1 MESEKMPS
9 IIPDNYNEALN
20 NKCCDDRREHNL
32 AESLEQKFPL
42 LCKGKFSVNEEKFFD
57 MLLHN
62 IPEEYQEAYFFD
74 VFGDQ
79 IHEQQQDVLQNECEA
94 RMDID

>member
-1 MESEKMPS
+1 MESEEMSS
-9 IIPDNYNEALN
+9 INM
-20 NKCCDDRREHNL
+20 NKCCDDRREHNV

-42 LCKGKFSVNEEKFFD
+42 LCKGKFSMNEEKFFD

>member
-1 MESEKMPS
+1 MKDCDDLGHHS
-9 IIPDNYNEALN
+9 
-20 NKCCDDRREHNL
+20 NKCCDDRREHNI
-32 AESLEQKFPL
+32 AESLEERFPL
-42 LCKGKFSVNEEKFFD
+42 LCKGKFSMNEEKFFD

-79 IHEQQQDVLQNECEA
+79 IHEQQQDVLQIESEARCEA
-94 RMDID
+94 MDR